1 LTVLLTGATG
11 FIGRSVL
18 RRLAGRQEVV
28 AIARGD
34 VAAELEPLARWVR
47 QDLAGPLDAGRLP
60 ERVDTIVHLAQSARY
75 RDFPD
80 GAADVFAL
88 NVSAPAALL
97 EYARGAGTQRFVLCS
112 TGGVYGYHDE
122 HVRESHSVSPINFYL
137 ASKYAAE
144 VLLGPYRS
152 LLHTVVLRPFFVYGA
167 GQGGMLVA
175 SLAQRVLDGEE
186 VTVDGDPGLR
196 INPIHVEDAAHAVE
210 AAIGLDESGL
220 VNVAGDEA
228 VTITDLV
235 RRLGEAA
242 EVAPRIVHRGDSP
255 SGDLLGDNSRMKALL
270 GVSPQVPL
278 DDGLRGVIEA
288 LRDRSRP

>member
-1 LTVLLTGATG
+1 MTVLLTGGTG
-11 FIGRSVL
+11 FIGRAVL
-18 RRLAGRQEVV
+18 RRLAGSEDVV

-34 VAAELEPLARWVR
+34 VTPELEPLARWVR
-47 QDLAGPLDAGRLP
+47 HDLAAPLDPARLP

-75 RDFPD
+75 REFPD

-97 EYARGAGTQRFVLCS
+97 EYARGAGARRFVLCS

-152 LLHTVVLRPFFVYGA
+152 LLHTVVLRPFFVYGP
-167 GQGGMLVA
+167 GQSGMLVA
-175 SLAQRVLDGEE
+175 SLAQRVLEGEE

-196 INPIHVEDAAHAVE
+196 INPIHVEDAARAVE
-210 AAIGLDESGL
+210 AAMRLDSSEL
-220 VNVAGDEA
+220 INVAGDEA

-235 RRLGEAA
+235 QRLAAAAGAEA
-242 EVAPRIVHRGDSP
+242 RIAHRGDGP
-255 SGDLLGDNSRMKALL
+255 SGDLLGDNSRMKTRL
-270 GVSPQVPL
+270 GISPQVPL
-278 DDGLRGVIEA
+278 DAGLRTVIEA